1 MRFFFPNIQP
11 ERGLPPSRGRARL
24 RPELIWIGL
33 MALAF
38 ALLFQGNRGLWGPDE
53 GRFSNVALQMLDS
66 GDWLTPHRHP
76 EHVDIS
82 KLPMTYWA
90 VASSVSI
97 FGKTEWALRLPSA
110 LAFAGTVLL
119 TYLLSRR
126 LLTRRPWL
134 PAVLYLTNMVP
145 FFAANLL
152 TADSLMCFFQTL
164 SVYAYVLMWQ
174 SESPHMARR
183 FRRLMWAGLAFAFLT
198 KGIPAL
204 LPLFALLVYRRISGL
219 RFPVSMIGYDGPLL
233 FLLLTLPWFLFLA
246 WTNDVPFALLWG
258 SYTKLTPEINSGSWF
273 TALRVYAPVLFSFL
287 LPWGLIATLLAL
299 TQYRAGVVAYLQRL
313 KWERFR
319 QIHQESVFL
328 LSWILIPLVVLLLFR
343 AKLWLYALPI
353 LVPVSIALGR
363 ALQQVKLKTW
373 MALLLAVWLLL
384 LLGVKGYA
392 PRYNQDRDVR
402 ELALALQVALKNEGV
417 APDADLYFYD
427 QQPAYG
433 LKFYLNRN
441 LKRVSDTQA
450 IDSTDDL
457 SIANVS
463 MADAVQAVWLVES
476 ARLAELNDRA
486 QAMGLRTNEIAKT
499 QEYRVLW
506 VEELVTK

>member
-11 ERGLPPSRGRARL
+11 DRGLPPSRGRARL

-33 MALAF
+33 MALTF

-76 EHVDIS
+76 EHVEIS
-82 KLPMTYWA
+82 KLPITYWA

-110 LAFAGTVLL
+110 LAFVGTVLL

-174 SESPHMARR
+174 SESPHIARR
-183 FRRLMWAGLAFAFLT
+183 FRCLMWAGLALAFLT

-204 LPLFALLVYRRISGL
+204 LPLFALLVYRRVSGL
-219 RFPVSMIGYDGPLL
+219 RFPVSIIGYDGPLL

-246 WTNDVPFALLWG
+246 WTNDVPLALLWG
-258 SYTKLTPEINSGSWF
+258 SYTKLTPEINSGSWL

-287 LPWGLIATLLAL
+287 LPWGLIASLLAL
-299 TQYRAGVVAYLQRL
+299 TQYRAGVAAYLQRL

-328 LSWILIPLVVLLLFR
+328 LSWILIPLLVLLLFR

-392 PRYNQDRDVR
+392 PKYNQNRDAR
-402 ELALALQVALKNEGV
+402 ELASALQVALKHANV
-417 APDADLYFYD
+417 APESDIYFFD
-427 QQPAYG
+427 QQPVYG

-441 LKRVSDTQA
+441 LKRISTKPDMEA
-450 IDSTDDL
+450 TDDL
-457 SIANVS
+457 ALAHIPAT
-463 MADAVQAVWLVES
+463 AAVQAVWLVES
-476 ARLAELNDRA
+476 ARLPEFTNIL
-486 QAMGLRTNEIAKT
+486 QASGSRVTEIAQT
-499 QEYRVLW
+499 QEYRVLR
-506 VEELVTK
+506 VDN

>member
-11 ERGLPPSRGRARL
+11 ERGLPASRGRARL

-33 MALAF
+33 IALTL

-53 GRFSNVALQMLDS
+53 GRFSNVALQMLES

-76 EHVDIS
+76 EHVEIN

-90 VASSVSI
+90 VASSVSL
-97 FGKTEWALRLPSA
+97 FGREEWALRLPSA

-119 TYLLSRR
+119 SYLLSRR

-134 PAVLYLTNMVP
+134 PAVLYMTNMVP

-164 SVYAYVLMWQ
+164 SVYGYVLMWQ
-174 SESPHMARR
+174 SESPKIARR
-183 FRRLMWAGLAFAFLT
+183 FRCLLWVGLALAFLT

-219 RFPVSMIGYDGPLL
+219 RFPVSIIGYDGPLL
-233 FLLLTLPWFLFLA
+233 FLLITLPWFLFLA
-246 WTNDVPFALLWG
+246 WSNDVPLALLWG
-258 SYTKLTPEINSGSWF
+258 SYTRLQPEINSGSWF
-273 TALRVYAPVLFSFL
+273 TALWVYAPVLLSFL
-287 LPWGLIATLLAL
+287 LPWGLIAALLAA
-299 TQYRAGVVAYLQRL
+299 TQYRASVASYFQRL

-328 LSWILIPLVVLLLFR
+328 LSWIFIPVLVLLLFR
-343 AKLWLYALPI
+343 SKLWLYALPI

-363 ALQQVKLKTW
+363 ALQNIKLKPW
-373 MALLLAVWLLL
+373 MAMLLAIWLLL
-384 LLGVKGYA
+384 LLGIKGYA
-392 PRYNQDRDVR
+392 PKYNQNRDAR
-402 ELALALQVALKNEGV
+402 ELAAVLQVVLPKAGV
-417 APDADLYFYD
+417 APDSDLYFYD
-427 QQPAYG
+427 QPPVYG

-441 LKRVSDTQA
+441 LKRISPLAVAETS
-450 IDSTDDL
+450 DDL
-457 SIANVS
+457 S
-463 MADAVQAVWLVES
+463 MADVRSEPAQRAVWLI
-476 ARLAELNDRA
+476 ANDRLADWTVKLA
-486 QAMGLRTNEIAKT
+486 ILGLRAEEIAQT
-499 QEYRVLW
+499 QDYRVLR
-506 VEELVTK
+506 VSEKPIK